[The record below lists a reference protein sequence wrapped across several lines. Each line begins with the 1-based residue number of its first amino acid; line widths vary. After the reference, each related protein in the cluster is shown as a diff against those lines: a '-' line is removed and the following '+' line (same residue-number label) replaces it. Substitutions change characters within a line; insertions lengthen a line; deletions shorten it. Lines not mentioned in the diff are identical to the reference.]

1 MTRRLEYSVYGCLC
15 RLARLANLKK
25 KPMFYYLNPFPE
37 KSVHLKYGSDAKYYK
52 KRKEKGGTEA
62 GLLTDC

>member
-1 MTRRLEYSVYGCLC
+1 
-15 RLARLANLKK
+15 
-25 KPMFYYLNPFPE
+25 MFYYLNPFPE
-37 KSVHLKYGSDAKYYK
+37 KLVHLKYSSDAKYYK